1 MVDEMKGVRS
11 ERGERGD
18 VCRMRALVKAC
29 GKKEKLSDSL
39 SSISHVLSSE
49 PNSGINREY
58 NAICGREELS
68 ERASSETRVARKI
81 DEMERLS
88 ENDGWEL

>member
-1 MVDEMKGVRS
+1 M
-11 ERGERGD
+11 
-18 VCRMRALVKAC
+18 KAC
-29 GKKEKLSDSL
+29 GKEEKMSDSL
-39 SSISHVLSSE
+39 SCISYILSSK
-49 PNSGINREY
+49 PDSSVDREY
-58 NAICGREELS
+58 NTICSREELS